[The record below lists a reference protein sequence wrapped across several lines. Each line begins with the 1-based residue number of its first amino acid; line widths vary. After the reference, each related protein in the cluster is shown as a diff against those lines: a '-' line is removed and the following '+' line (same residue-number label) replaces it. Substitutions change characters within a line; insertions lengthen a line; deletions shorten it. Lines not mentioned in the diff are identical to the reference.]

1 MFIYVNIGQGY
12 FEVAPVF
19 LWYTQPHKKECERG
33 RKNREWLPVNRPAL
47 KAPPH
52 HAMFSILTSGAVKE
66 NTGMGQGETYNKS
79 PAKRLQA
86 IPRPTLP
93 QGQAGDRA
101 GEVTHVCPVSNW
113 ELLGQEGI
121 RAVQLICPF
130 GECLLRA
137 GGMPASS
144 SKPRDTA
151 WTEKTK
157 GKQNT
162 K

>member
-1 MFIYVNIGQGY
+1 MQCS
-12 FEVAPVF
+12 
-19 LWYTQPHKKECERG
+19 L
-33 RKNREWLPVNRPAL
+33 
-47 KAPPH
+47 
-52 HAMFSILTSGAVKE
+52 FS
-66 NTGMGQGETYNKS
+66 QGEQLKKTLAWDRGKHNKS

-86 IPRPTLP
+86 IPPPTLP

-130 GECLLRA
+130 GEYLLRA
-137 GGMPASS
+137 SGMPASS